1 MFVHFLPIPPDDSEK
16 RLRWRALAACSHRF
30 CLTALTAK
38 DARHCLNESQ
48 QVIRL
53 LPFPWPSMGRFR
65 TGNVEEASGIC
76 LKL

>member
-16 RLRWRALAACSHRF
+16 RLHWRALAACSHRF

-48 QVIRL
+48 QVITL
-53 LPFPWPSMGRFR
+53 GSYLALYGPFPYW
-65 TGNVEEASGIC
+65 
-76 LKL
+76 KL